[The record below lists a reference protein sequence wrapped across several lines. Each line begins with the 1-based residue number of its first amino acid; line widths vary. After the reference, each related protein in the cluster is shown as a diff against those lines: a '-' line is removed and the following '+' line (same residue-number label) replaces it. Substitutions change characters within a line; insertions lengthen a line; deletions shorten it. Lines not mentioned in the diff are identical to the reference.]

1 MNTEQLIRPNI
12 LTLKPYSSA
21 REEYLG
27 AEALMLDA
35 NENPYGLWN
44 RYPDPFQNQLK
55 QKIATIKQLSPAD
68 LFLGNG
74 SDEIIDLTFRIF
86 CEPGVDKAICLG
98 PTYGMYEV
106 AAQINNISLIE
117 IPLDTDFD
125 IDLAQL
131 DAYWERR
138 DIKLLLLCSPNNPT
152 GNLLSAASVRKILD
166 QFKGIVLIDEAYID
180 FAATGSWALELP
192 KYPNLIVLQTLSKAW
207 AMAALRIGLA
217 WMRPELLK
225 YYNKV
230 KPPYNIS
237 TANQEIALSLLN
249 QSTFE
254 QEINRLKEEQ
264 SWLIK
269 TLTGMNG
276 IKKVYPSSAN
286 FILVEVANANELYA
300 RLTAQKVVIRNRHSI
315 IPNTLRLTVG
325 RPEENRLFIQTLK
338 TILNA

>member
-12 LTLKPYSSA
+12 LALKPYSSA
-21 REEYLG
+21 RKEYLG

-35 NENPYGLWN
+35 NENPYGQWN
-44 RYPDPFQNQLK
+44 RYPDPYQRQLK
-55 QKIATIKQLSPAD
+55 QKIAAIKQLSAAN

-86 CEPGVDKAICLG
+86 CEPGKDKAICLG

-117 IPLDTDFD
+117 IPLDADFD
-125 IDLAQL
+125 IDLNKL
-131 DAYWERR
+131 NGYWEKS

-152 GNLLSAASVRKILD
+152 GNLLSATRVHKILN

-192 KYPNLIVLQTLSKAW
+192 NYPHLIILQTLSKAW
-207 AMAALRIGLA
+207 AMAALRIGMA
-217 WMRPELLK
+217 WMRPELLN

-237 TANQEIALSLLN
+237 KANQEIALSLLD

-264 SWLIK
+264 AWLIK
-269 TLTGMNG
+269 TLAGMNG

-300 RLTAQKVVIRNRHSI
+300 QLTARQIVIRNRHNI

-325 RPEENRLFIQTLK
+325 KPEENRLLIQTLK